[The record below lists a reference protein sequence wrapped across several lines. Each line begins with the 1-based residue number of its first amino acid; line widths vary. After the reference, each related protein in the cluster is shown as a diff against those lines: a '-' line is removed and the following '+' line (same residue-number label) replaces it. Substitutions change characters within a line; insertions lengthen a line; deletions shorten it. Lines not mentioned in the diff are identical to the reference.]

1 MEKKYILRW
10 DYNLVIRFVLTCV
23 LKIKK
28 FDVQDNYI
36 FTPRVFIT
44 IYDDIHCD
52 NRVSS
57 IGILNKSNYF

>member
-1 MEKKYILRW
+1 MEKKYILRV

-23 LKIKK
+23 LKFKK
-28 FDVQDNYI
+28 CDVQDNYI

-44 IYDDIHCD
+44 IYNDIHYN

-57 IGILNKSNYF
+57 ISI